1 MVVGLPL
8 LPAADLLQ
16 LPQVGADQLED
27 GGAQL
32 HLAVEE
38 PEERV
43 LDVVPRPLEEREAVR
58 EGRIEEVEMLQC
70 TLT

>member
-8 LPAADLLQ
+8 LAAADLLQ
-16 LPQVGADQLED
+16 LPQVGADQVED
-27 GGAQL
+27 ARAHL

-43 LDVVPRPLEEREAVR
+43 LDVVPGPLEEREAAR
-58 EGRIEEVEMLQC
+58 VE
-70 TLT
+70 

>member
-8 LPAADLLQ
+8 LAAADLLQ

-27 GGAQL
+27 ARAQL

-43 LDVVPRPLEEREAVR
+43 LDVVPRSLEERQAVR
-58 EGRIEEVEMLQC
+58 DE
-70 TLT
+70 